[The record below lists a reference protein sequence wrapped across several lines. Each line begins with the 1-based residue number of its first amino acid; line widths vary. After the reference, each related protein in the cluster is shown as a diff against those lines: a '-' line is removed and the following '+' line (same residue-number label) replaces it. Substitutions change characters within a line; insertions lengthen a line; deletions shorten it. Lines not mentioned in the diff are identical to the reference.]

1 MILLKEE
8 WQDASLD
15 PKYRDELAS
24 ETALE
29 SQNARVSQQLG
40 EWMDDAQ
47 RKEFLEMGYEVQQKV
62 TMLKERELSA
72 CYGNE
77 ALNSPCLRVRRILT
91 RR

>member
-1 MILLKEE
+1 MR
-8 WQDASLD
+8 LD
-15 PKYRDELAS
+15 PRVQDELAN

-47 RKEFLEMGYEVQQKV
+47 RMELQEMRLGTQQKV

-72 CYGNE
+72 WN
-77 ALNSPCLRVRRILT
+77 
-91 RR
+91 